1 MNLADLLPLIAVI
14 GIVGFIGGL
23 FGNYFDG
30 REREARSKEGPR
42 WR

>member
-23 FGNYFDG
+23 YGNWYDG
-30 REREARSKEGPR
+30 REREDARRRNGR